1 MVACGR
7 DPSTPPDSTA
17 GGSSPLLH
25 RPGDAESLS
34 IPAELLR
41 ITKPW
46 KGDLDGM
53 AKRRL
58 VRAAVTRSGF
68 FYYIRNGKEYGV
80 TAEFLREF
88 EDSLNKRSGL
98 SGTQRIQVVA
108 IPLTRDQLLDAVTQ
122 GQADI
127 ATAGLTIT
135 PDRLQQVAFSEP
147 WTSDVK
153 EVLVMSSIAK
163 PIVFLGDLA
172 GREVVVRISSSYYQ
186 SLKELSDHF
195 VRDGLAPI
203 DIVPAHEIFED
214 EDLLEMAS
222 VGMIGITVADDYIAN
237 FWQQTFEDLTVREDL
252 PIRENGRIAWA
263 FRKNSPL
270 LAEAIGDF
278 VTANRPG
285 TRTGNIILNR
295 YLGDPARVTNAL
307 AGDRLKI
314 LTSEEPYFRH
324 SGEQF
329 GFDWLMLAAQGFQES
344 RLNNDKVSPA
354 GAVGI
359 MQVLPATARSMGVTN
374 YKKVDR
380 NIRAGAK
387 YMRHLADNYIDDD
400 NIDVMNQWLL
410 ALASYNAGGT
420 RIRKLRRQTESRG
433 LDPNRWFDNVELTVT
448 ETIGSETVVY
458 VRNVMKYYLAYRLTF
473 EKEQLRQEVL
483 ARLAISQ

>member
-7 DPSTPPDSTA
+7 DPSTPPDSSA
-17 GGSSPLLH
+17 GGLSPLLH

-108 IPLTRDQLLDAVTQ
+108 IPLTRDRLLDAVTL
-122 GQADI
+122 GHADI

-214 EDLLEMAS
+214 
-222 VGMIGITVADDYIAN
+222 
-237 FWQQTFEDLTVREDL
+237 EDL

-344 RLNNDKVSPA
+344 RLDNDKVSPA

-359 MQVLPATARSMGVTN
+359 MQVLPATARSMGVTD
-374 YKKVDR
+374 YKKVDQ

-420 RIRKLRRQTESRG
+420 RIRTLRRQTESRG